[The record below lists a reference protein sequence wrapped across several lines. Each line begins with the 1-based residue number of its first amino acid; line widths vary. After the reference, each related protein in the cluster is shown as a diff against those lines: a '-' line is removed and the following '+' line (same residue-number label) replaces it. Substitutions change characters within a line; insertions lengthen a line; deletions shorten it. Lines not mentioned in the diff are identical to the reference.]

1 MPSSGIVAEKMAIL
15 ERLRAAKQRR
25 DKGEARRRLS
35 ELQYFLLAEDDARL
49 KETRLD
55 WLDQH
60 RVVHRHP
67 LGIMPPHIPCRK
79 CHSRHAL
86 RLACRRLH

>member
-1 MPSSGIVAEKMAIL
+1 MPAGSIVAEKRAIL
-15 ERLRAAKQRR
+15 ESLKAAKRRR

-35 ELQYFLLAEDDARL
+35 ELQYFLHAEDDARL

-60 RVVHRHP
+60 QLP
-67 LGIMPPHIPCRK
+67 TPP
-79 CHSRHAL
+79 
-86 RLACRRLH
+86 RRR